1 MSKVTE
7 EEIQDFINTW
17 SNQGRE
23 VADKQIYWDSLLE
36 ILGVPSEQIKNKSYI
51 EYEKPVILHKNDNFR
66 GYIDAYI
73 KPTKVLIEQK
83 SNGVDLFKPE
93 DRPNGGDTKKL
104 TPFRQ
109 ANRYNSRLGKNEK
122 ADYFVLCNFSQ
133 IVIYDIRKSMDVEPY
148 IINIKDL
155 KNELHNLSF
164 LVKSDEDIRLEKEK
178 DISVVAGELVGKI
191 YNEFTKI
198 FAKYNAVEDEKV
210 KHSINILCV
219 RIVFCLY
226 AEDAGLFEKGQ
237 FYDYLEK
244 VEPNKCGEALT
255 LLFKVLDTKDKDRA
269 EKFPYLEE
277 AHPKLAAFRYVNGGL
292 FKDENIIVPPFTQKL
307 KNIILNE
314 ASRGFNW
321 EGISPTIFG
330 AVFESTLNP
339 ETRRQ
344 GGMRYTSLKNIHKV
358 INPLFLNELKDRLKA
373 IKNRK
378 QFNVRKKEAREFQ
391 SDLAKLKFFD
401 PACGSGNFLTETYIQ
416 LRKLENEAIELQN
429 QRIYTKNKGT
439 KFTKL
444 IGKQT
449 TNATSKSPVVVNSVF
464 DTNTIKVS
472 IHQFYGIE
480 INDFAVSVAKTAMWI
495 AESKMWKETKELV
508 LNNSDIS
515 DFLPLHTN
523 TNIHEADAL
532 KIDWNTILPSNKC
545 NYIIGNPPFV
555 GAKKLTKAQ
564 KKEQRIVLKDIKKA
578 GMLDF
583 VTCWYAKA
591 TEYMQ
596 HTHINTAFVSTN
608 SIVQGTQVSILWE
621 YLLSKNV
628 QINFAYRSFQWE
640 SEAPSQAQVICVIIG
655 FSTYNLNKPK
665 YIYEGNR
672 KYEAKNINPY
682 LIDGNNVLITAKS
695 KPISNIPKMMN
706 GLSLKDGNNYIFTED
721 EKKAFLIREPLA
733 KTLFRKYYMGHDFIN
748 SKPRYVL
755 WLKGIDPSKLRH
767 MPLVL
772 DRIKKVKEFRTQ
784 AGGIDTTRYKDEPLR
799 PTQLR
804 YYSHVHEN
812 TALAFPALT
821 TVNDY
826 IPMGIVDNNSI
837 CGHMIYLI
845 EIHTPYMF
853 GILESKIHTIWA
865 KTLSN
870 HFGNGCL
877 YSSTIIY
884 NNFPFPK
891 ATDKQ
896 KKKIEQT
903 AQGILNA
910 RANHPNDSLADLYDP
925 RGLMPSDLRKA
936 HQANDKA
943 VLKAY
948 GLSTKATESEIVAHL
963 FKMYEK
969 LTKNEK

>member
-7 EEIQDFINTW
+7 EEIQNFISTW

-83 SNGVDLFKPE
+83 SNGVDLFKAE

-104 TPFRQ
+104 TPFNQ

-255 LLFKVLDTKDKDRA
+255 QLFKVLDTKLENRA
-269 EKFPYLEE
+269 KKFPYLQE
-277 AHPKLAAFRYVNGGL
+277 AHPKLSAFTYVNGGL

-307 KNIILNE
+307 KDIILNE

-344 GGMRYTSLKNIHKV
+344 SGMHYTSVENILKV
-358 INPLFLNELKDRLKA
+358 IKPLFLDNLKNELKS

-378 QFNVRKKEAREFQ
+378 QFNVRKKKAREFQ
-391 SDLAKLKFFD
+391 EKLSKLKIFD
-401 PACGSGNFLTETYIQ
+401 PACGSGNFLTQTYLE
-416 LRKLENEAIELQN
+416 LRKLENEAIKLQN
-429 QRIYTKNKGT
+429 QRIYTKNKGAQFSQFQSENYT
-439 KFTKL
+439 DNVSN
-444 IGKQT
+444 Q
-449 TNATSKSPVVVNSVF
+449 NAGVNSVF
-464 DTNTIKVS
+464 DTNIIKVS
-472 IHQFYGIE
+472 IQQFYGLE

-495 AESKMWKETKELV
+495 AESKMWKKTKELV

-515 DFLPLHTN
+515 DFLPLHPY

-532 KIDWNTILPSNKC
+532 ETDWNTVLPNSQC

-555 GAKKLTKAQ
+555 GPKKLTSEQ
-564 KKEQRIVLKDIKKA
+564 KEDRAVVFKDVKRA

-583 VTCWYAKA
+583 VACWYAKA

-596 HTHINTAFVSTN
+596 GTHIQTAFVSTN
-608 SIVQGTQVSILWE
+608 SIVQGTQVPVLWDF
-621 YLLSKNV
+621 LLNKGV
-628 QINFAYRSFQWE
+628 QINFAYRTFPWE
-640 SEAPSQAQVICVIIG
+640 SEAKSKAEVFCVIIG
-655 FSTYNLNKPK
+655 FTTFKLNKPK
-665 YIYEGNR
+665 YIFEENQ
-672 KYEAKNINPY
+672 KFQVKNISPY
-682 LIDGNNVLITAKS
+682 LTDSDNIFITLRNKPVS
-695 KPISNIPKMMN
+695 KVSNIMMGTTLLDKGN
-706 GLSLKDGNNYIFTED
+706 YVFTYNEMEQFLKKEPQARSLFC
-721 EKKAFLIREPLA
+721 
-733 KTLFRKYYMGHDFIN
+733 KYYSGRDFLN
-748 SKPRYVL
+748 SEPRYVL
-755 WLKGIDPSKLRH
+755 WLANANPSELRH
-767 MPLVL
+767 MKFVMK
-772 DRIKKVKEFRTQ
+772 RIKAVKEFRSSSGRDAQ
-784 AGGIDTTRYKDEPLR
+784 RFKNEPLR
-799 PTQLR
+799 PAWFN
-804 YYSHVHEN
+804 YYSSEHKQK
-812 TALAFPALT
+812 ALVIPVVSAT
-821 TVNDY
+821 RDY
-826 IPMGIVDNNSI
+826 IPIGIVDKNTI
-837 CGHMIYLI
+837 CGQKLWLM
-845 EIHTPYMF
+845 EFQNPYIF
-853 GILESKIHTIWA
+853 GVLESKIHTAWA
-865 KTLSN
+865 KTICNRL
-870 HFGNGCL
+870 GNGIS
-877 YSSTIIY
+877 YSSSIVY
-884 NNFPFPK
+884 NNFPFPNT
-891 ATDKQ
+891 TDEQ
-896 KKKIEQT
+896 KEKIEQT
-903 AQGILNA
+903 AQAILDA